1 MGDGMNL
8 TNDEIIRLI
17 IGLYYYQQELDSQ
30 EQSDTLQ
37 ISSLRE
43 VVDLRDKLEDYLL
56 TTQPPEYAKETAEFI
71 KTLAQTME
79 EKKIN
84 KRIEAM
90 L

>member
-1 MGDGMNL
+1 MNL
-8 TNDEIIRLI
+8 TNDEIVRVI
-17 IGLYYYQQELDSQ
+17 IGLYYYQQELDCQ

-43 VVDLRDKLEDYLL
+43 IVDLRDKLEDYLL
-56 TTQPPEYAKETAEFI
+56 TTQPPEYAKETGEFI
-71 KTLAQTME
+71 KTLAEVME

-84 KRIEAM
+84 KRMEAM